1 MTKPIYAL
9 SGPNLNLLGKREPE
23 IYGTDT
29 LDDIHARMQTRAG
42 TIDVVARQSNH
53 EGELVDWIQEAK
65 DTACAII
72 LNAGAYT
79 HTSLAIHDALRAVSI
94 PVIEI
99 HVSNPAAREAF
110 RHVNHISSV
119 ATATIAGAGAYGYE
133 LAVDAA
139 LHMLSGKT

>member
-1 MTKPIYAL
+1 M
-9 SGPNLNLLGKREPE
+9 
-23 IYGTDT
+23 
-29 LDDIHARMQTRAG
+29 
-42 TIDVVARQSNH
+42 
-53 EGELVDWIQEAK
+53 
-65 DTACAII
+65 
-72 LNAGAYT
+72 
-79 HTSLAIHDALRAVSI
+79 
-94 PVIEI
+94 